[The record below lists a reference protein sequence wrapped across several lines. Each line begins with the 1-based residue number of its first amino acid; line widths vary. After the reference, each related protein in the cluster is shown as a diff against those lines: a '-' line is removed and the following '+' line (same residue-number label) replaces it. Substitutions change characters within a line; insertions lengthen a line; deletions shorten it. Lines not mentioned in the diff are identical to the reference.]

1 MNQGPLL
8 FIGVLCAMAA
18 SWMGFVLMPQVQLG
32 NQSTRHVKEIGL
44 HYPAERGGL
53 ADKGHDVYRAAGC
66 AACHTQQIRQTGFSF
81 DIVLTEAGD
90 FTDLVTS
97 IVQKANGYLSDQE
110 AANIVANTPKTIRD
124 GVSKEVADRTIRLF
138 KDSGAKVAANI
149 RPDGPDIERGWGPR
163 QTVGLD
169 YLFDQPVLL
178 GNQRIG
184 PDLANVG
191 SRLTD
196 REWHFL
202 HLYHP
207 HTVVA
212 KSIMPAY
219 PYLFETRKI
228 GDTPSDDALPLT
240 GEFAPEEGMEVVP
253 KPEANVLVDYL
264 LSLRINH
271 PVFEAP
277 YLFTQAET
285 SEDNNS
291 QTEQAE

>member
-8 FIGVLCAMAA
+8 FLGVLCAMAA

-32 NQSTRHVKEIGL
+32 NQSTRHVKEIGR

-66 AACHTQQIRQTGFSF
+66 AACHTQQVRQTGFNF
-81 DIVLTEAGD
+81 DIVLTDAGD
-90 FTDLVTS
+90 FTDLVIS
-97 IVQKANGYLSDQE
+97 LVKESNSSFSDQQ
-110 AANIVANTPKTIRD
+110 AADIVANAP
-124 GVSKEVADRTIRLF
+124 RTILEAVNQSVANSIVRSF

-149 RPDGPDIERGWGPR
+149 RPTGPDIDRGWGPR

-169 YLFDQPVLL
+169 YLFDEPILL

-207 HTVVA
+207 HTVVG
-212 KSIMPAY
+212 KSMMPAY
-219 PYLFETRKI
+219 PYLFETQII
-228 GDTPSDDALPLT
+228 GDDPSSDALPLA
-240 GEFAPEEGMEVVP
+240 GEFAPEEGTEVVP
-253 KPEANVLVDYL
+253 TAEANVLVDYL
-264 LSLRINH
+264 LSLRISH

-277 YLFTQAET
+277 YLFTQAEP
-285 SEDNNS
+285 SENNNS
-291 QTEQAE
+291 ETEQAE